1 MKRLLRI
8 GFDIFITSLTPII
21 TWFLIGIIID
31 KDLTN
36 TFTLTYPLQCLMGII
51 ISIFGVGAN
60 VSRIKDKN
68 KNSANNGVIYGT
80 IISVVLFGLITFNC
94 SDYIKFMN
102 LNEKT
107 YLIFCTYSILQILLQ
122 TILHL
127 ILIKLYY
134 LDLNKK
140 ANKYSITFN
149 LLNFIVLIGTTLI
162 TRNQVLISSI
172 TLSTLIIFDA
182 ILVFKNIDTFDMK
195 LNLKK
200 CFKYDSVSCSIS
212 IMFFII
218 YLFGFSNSFS
228 FGEKYIVAIT
238 FATLITDIQW
248 DMTSAIKTSAKIDI
262 VRGKFNYNYHFK
274 NAVTYILLL
283 IASVILI
290 GFTVYPIYN
299 PDTSIVSIF
308 ILLHLADFIITPFK
322 DIKMC
327 YLEIEYSPTKTTM
340 NTIIAYIIRTI
351 ISILPTPFCTIF
363 GQICATIYEL
373 IYSKITYRKFKKLN
387 KKRS

>member
-21 TWFLIGIIID
+21 TWFLIGIIVN

-60 VSRIKDKN
+60 VSGIKDKN
-68 KNSANNGVIYGT
+68 KNSANNGIIYGI
-80 IISVVLFGLITFNC
+80 IISVVLFGLIAFNC
-94 SDYIKFMN
+94 VDYIKFMN

-107 YLIFCTYSILQILLQ
+107 YLVFCTYSILQILLQ

-149 LLNFIVLIGTTLI
+149 LLNFIVLISTTLI
-162 TRNQVLISSI
+162 TKNQLLISSI

-182 ILVFKNIDTFDMK
+182 ILVFKNIDKFDMK
-195 LNLKK
+195 LNIKN

-248 DMTSAIKTSAKIDI
+248 DMTSAIKTAAKIDI

-274 NAVTYILLL
+274 NAVTYTFLL

-290 GFTVYPIYN
+290 GFTIYPVYN
-299 PDTSIVSIF
+299 PDITIASIF
-308 ILLHLADFIITPFK
+308 ILLHIVDFIVTPFK

-327 YLEIEYSPTKTTM
+327 YLEIEYSSVKTTI

-351 ISILPTPFCTIF
+351 VSVLPTPFCTIF
-363 GQICATIYEL
+363 GQICATIYEF
-373 IYSKITYRKFKKLN
+373 IYSNITYKKFKKINN
-387 KKRS
+387 KRT